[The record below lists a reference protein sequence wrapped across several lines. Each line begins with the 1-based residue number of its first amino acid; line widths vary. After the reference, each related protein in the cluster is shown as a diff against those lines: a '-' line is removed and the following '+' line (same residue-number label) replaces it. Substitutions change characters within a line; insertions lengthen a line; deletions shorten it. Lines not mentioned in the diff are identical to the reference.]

1 MGAETARTLIRKR
14 TVCLTAFV
22 LLSAVFLIIQSADD
36 RLTFIRGSDSA
47 TYVLLAKSIAEGH
60 GYSNI
65 NIPGSPPHTQY
76 PPLFP
81 LILSAPFHIFGYNF
95 FWMRFVVIV
104 SGVMA
109 ACLVKAV
116 FAKKE
121 GGNVGALIALLT
133 ITNSS
138 FIFFTGE
145 ILTEIPYTFIIFLGL
160 NAASEP
166 RAATFRR
173 AFLISAI
180 IWAAYMTRMIGVA
193 FYAAVIAA
201 MFLGQDAKDAGD
213 AKALRRAAVFIAI
226 AGIMPLIAWTI
237 RGMAF
242 SDGASAYH
250 STFVQAD
257 YYSSDKGFVNFGG
270 MAARVFENLSYYRES
285 ALLMLL
291 GPGVKKF
298 IPQQLGAVMQW
309 TVSAVILLGA
319 FGELYG
325 KRGAAEF
332 YFVFYLALLA
342 IWPVYGLGDAHR
354 YSVPLIPFLYF
365 YFGKGAAFAAGLRR
379 PFPWAAAIPFLV
391 LLPINLFSIKDR
403 LWPYEA
409 AARAD
414 AALVK
419 LAGSY
424 GKRVEAPAP
433 GAFALDWF
441 ERNLP
446 CYTHYMEGAFF
457 LRSEMAQGEVIAA
470 RKPEVV
476 ALITGGRAVRFPFT
490 NDHSAMHRF
499 VEEGGV
505 DYLLLDSCYP
515 ESKDFLLPYIVS
527 RPERFKPLPFGK
539 KDTAIFKQAA
549 D

>member
-14 TVCLTAFV
+14 TVWLTAFV
-22 LLSAVFLIIQSADD
+22 FLSAVFLIIQSADD

-104 SGVMA
+104 SGIMA

-121 GGNVGALIALLT
+121 GGKNGALIALLT
-133 ITNSS
+133 LTNSS

-160 NAASEP
+160 YAASEP

-173 AFLISAI
+173 AILISAI

-213 AKALRRAAVFIAI
+213 ANALRRAAVFIAI
-226 AGIMPLIAWTI
+226 AGLMPLIAWTI
-237 RGMAF
+237 RSMAF

-365 YFGKGAAFAAGLRR
+365 YFGKGVAFVAGLRR
-379 PFPWAAAIPFLV
+379 PFPWAPAIPFLV

-409 AARAD
+409 AARTGH
-414 AALVK
+414 ALVNP
-419 LAGSY
+419 AGGW

-446 CYTHYMEGAFF
+446 CYAHYMEGAFF

-476 ALITGGRAVRFPFT
+476 ALITGGYAVRFPFT

-515 ESKDFLLPYIVS
+515 ESKEFLLPYMAS
-527 RPERFKPLPFGK
+527 RPERFKPLPYGK